1 MKTRLKK
8 PTPIPTKAYKG
19 DIAEPKRNLVS
30 RFGIGEGVILD
41 TGNNTFKFAFVRAV
55 IFSASKVRYSL
66 WLPSMETTM
75 HNIDSVFV
83 GPDPEPKFKNFSQD
97 NYS

>member
-1 MKTRLKK
+1 MKTKLKN
-8 PTPIPTKAYKG
+8 PMPITTKAYKG
-19 DIAEPKRNLVS
+19 DLGEPKRDLVS

-41 TGNNTFKFAFVRAV
+41 TGNNTYKFAFVRAV

-66 WLPSMETTM
+66 WLPSMETTL
-75 HNIDSVFV
+75 HNVDSVFV
-83 GPDPEPKFKNFSQD
+83 APDPEPKFKDFGED